1 MFVFVVVVV
10 VVWLVEVLFFFFF
23 SFDSVKLDLMRRE
36 PLPDLSPMVNRAGI
50 VFINRPKG
58 KVEFEG
64 LRAAKGWWAL
74 AD

>member
-1 MFVFVVVVV
+1 MRF
-10 VVWLVEVLFFFFF
+10 FFFFF